1 MTERTATPTPAIQ
14 ALWDVLVPFAD
25 YAFNKAHSAAYGVV
39 SYWTAYLKA
48 NYPAEY
54 MAALLTSVKDDKDK
68 SAIYLNECR
77 RMNIQVLPP
86 DVNESAAN
94 FTPVG
99 NDIRFGLTAVRNVGA
114 NVVDGIVSE
123 REQKGRYT
131 DFNDFMDKVPA
142 LVCNKRIIESL
153 VKAGAFD
160 EMKHRRRALVAIHET
175 AVDQYVDIKRNEA
188 IGQDSLFGGM
198 DDDAG
203 GSFGISVTV
212 PDIDEWDKTT
222 LLAHERDMLGLYVSD
237 HPLLG
242 LEHVLANGS
251 DCTIGQ
257 LMLDEDRTDGS
268 PITISGLVTSVQ
280 RKITKRGDAW
290 AMITLE
296 DLDGGIDVLLF
307 PSAYQLAST
316 LLVEDA
322 ILTVKGRL
330 SRSKDQPE
338 IHGQEVSVPDISDGP
353 SGPVVISMPSTRC
366 TGPVVEQL
374 KDVLGTHPGMTEV
387 RLRLMTREATKVM
400 RLDDRLRVTPTPALF
415 ADLKALLGP
424 GCLTS

>member
-1 MTERTATPTPAIQ
+1 M
-14 ALWDVLVPFAD
+14 
-25 YAFNKAHSAAYGVV
+25 
-39 SYWTAYLKA
+39 
-48 NYPAEY
+48 
-54 MAALLTSVKDDKDK
+54 
-68 SAIYLNECR
+68 
-77 RMNIQVLPP
+77 
-86 DVNESAAN
+86 
-94 FTPVG
+94 
-99 NDIRFGLTAVRNVGA
+99 
-114 NVVDGIVSE
+114 
-123 REQKGRYT
+123 
-131 DFNDFMDKVPA
+131 
-142 LVCNKRIIESL
+142 
-153 VKAGAFD
+153 
-160 EMKHRRRALVAIHET
+160 
-175 AVDQYVDIKRNEA
+175 
-188 IGQDSLFGGM
+188 LFR
-198 DDDAG
+198 
-203 GSFGISVTV
+203 S
-212 PDIDEWDKTT
+212 
-222 LLAHERDMLGLYVSD
+222 YVSD